1 MCFISLNM
9 WAKIC
14 VTPFR
19 MVYIYLC
26 THKGGYKRFGRGL
39 RKPFSNFFFLKIS
52 RPYLINLHCRKDSAT
67 CKKKSFQTYED
78 QESIYLSYSTLLHGW
93 TFAWMPS
100 DAPFCHRFIGKTLFL
115 NDCLVHD
122 YRILQ
127 HNSNSWS
134 NIKALRWSIRLFYLL
149 QFIQNK
155 ESQHSLMNTQ
165 SSLDFKLILVKWSEW
180 ESGKQLDCGKNA
192 FQQCWI

>member
-19 MVYIYLC
+19 IVYIYLC

-39 RKPFSNFFFLKIS
+39 RKPFSNFFFS
-52 RPYLINLHCRKDSAT
+52 RYLGLIWSTYIAEKTQQHVRKSLSKPMKTRKVYIYLIPPYCMDEHLHVC
-67 CKKKSFQTYED
+67 
-78 QESIYLSYSTLLHGW
+78 
-93 TFAWMPS
+93 PS

-127 HNSNSWS
+127 HHSNSWS

>member
-1 MCFISLNM
+1 MKNRILGWIGESFCTVRMEIFLGCIIQFYESISYFNTIVMCFISLNM

-78 QESIYLSYSTLLHGW
+78 QESIYLSYSTLLHG
-93 TFAWMPS
+93 
-100 DAPFCHRFIGKTLFL
+100 
-115 NDCLVHD
+115 
-122 YRILQ
+122 
-127 HNSNSWS
+127 
-134 NIKALRWSIRLFYLL
+134 
-149 QFIQNK
+149 
-155 ESQHSLMNTQ
+155 
-165 SSLDFKLILVKWSEW
+165 
-180 ESGKQLDCGKNA
+180 
-192 FQQCWI
+192 